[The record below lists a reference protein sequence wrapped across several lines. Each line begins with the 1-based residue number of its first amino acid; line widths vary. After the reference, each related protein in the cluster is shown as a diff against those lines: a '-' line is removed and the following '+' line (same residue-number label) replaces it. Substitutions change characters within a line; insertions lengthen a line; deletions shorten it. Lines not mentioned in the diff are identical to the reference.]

1 MKNRTL
7 RRWTG
12 VFLWVLA
19 LALGGLLPSW
29 AGEIRVFAAASLTD
43 ALKEMQTPYEAATGD
58 KLIFNFAG
66 SNVLARQIQEGAPAD
81 VFLSADEIQ
90 MNVLAKKGLV
100 DAATRKSVL
109 SNTLVVVV
117 PDEGG
122 AKIASLTDL
131 KKVKRLALADP
142 GAGVPAGVYAKA
154 QLKKEHL
161 WGDLIDKVI
170 PCANVR
176 AALAA
181 VEYGN
186 VDAGIVYK
194 TDALASKKVKIAYE
208 VPAASGPKI
217 SYPFA
222 AVADSKD
229 PKAAAR
235 FLAYAEGPLGTKIF
249 SKWGFVP
256 ASRD

>member
-1 MKNRTL
+1 MNRRAL
-7 RRWTG
+7 RRWTM
-12 VFLWVLA
+12 A
-19 LALGGLLPSW
+19 ALGAVVLSAAGMVPAAW
-29 AGEIRVFAAASLTD
+29 AGEVKVFAAASLTD
-43 ALKEMQTPYEAATGD
+43 ALKEMAAPYEAATGD
-58 KLIFNFAG
+58 KVVFNFAG
-66 SNVLARQIQEGAPAD
+66 SNVLSRQIQEGAPAD

-90 MNVLAKKGLV
+90 MNSLAKKGLV
-100 DAATRKSVL
+100 DASTRKSVL

-117 PDEGG
+117 PSDGG
-122 AKIASLTDL
+122 AAVASLADL
-131 KKVKRLALADP
+131 KKLKRIALADP

-161 WGDLIDKVI
+161 WGAVIDKVI

-208 VPAASGPKI
+208 VPSATGPKI

-222 AVADSKD
+222 AVSASKD
-229 PKAAAR
+229 PSAAKK
-235 FLAYAEGPLGTKIF
+235 FLDYAEGPAGTKVF
-249 SKWGFVP
+249 RKWGFIP
-256 ASRD
+256 AGE